1 MDDHKRIIW
10 TIPNALTLLRFILI
24 GVAYFFGKAEEWG
37 WVLLTTIVAAVT
49 DFFDG
54 DLARKMNCKSV
65 YGAAMDPIADKTF
78 VVVLLI
84 LINPQLAITIAIVE
98 VIGMLFSNAVRKNAG
113 GHFIAH
119 GSKGI
124 TFLQMTVV
132 VIIIIN
138 KINLI
143 VLFFFFFFLKLE
155 IVFDFLLLLR
165 QEELGLLWMI
175 LGLTIARLLS
185 YSSLYVSACSK
196 EKSIKKE

>member
-10 TIPNALTLLRFILI
+10 TIPNALTLLRFVLI
-24 GVAYFFGKAEEWG
+24 GVAYVFGKAEEWG
-37 WVLLTTIVAAVT
+37 WVLLATIVAAVT

-54 DLARKMNCKSV
+54 DLARKMNCKSI

-84 LINPQLAITIAIVE
+84 LINPQLAIAIAIVE

-124 TFLQMTVV
+124 TFLQMTIVI
-132 VIIIIN
+132 IIIIN

-143 VLFFFFFFLKLE
+143 VLFLVFFAMKLE
-155 IVFDFLLLLR
+155 IIFDLFLFFR
-165 QEELGLLWMI
+165 QSALYLLWMI
-175 LGLTIARLLS
+175 LGLTIARLLN
-185 YSSLYVSACSK
+185 YSSLYASAL
-196 EKSIKKE
+196 KKRV